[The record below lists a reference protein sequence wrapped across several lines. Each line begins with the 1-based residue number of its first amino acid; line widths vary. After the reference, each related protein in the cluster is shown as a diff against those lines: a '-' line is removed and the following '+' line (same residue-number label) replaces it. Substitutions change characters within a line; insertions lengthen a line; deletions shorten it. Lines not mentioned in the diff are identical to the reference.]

1 MTDLFEAGWSSVQ
14 LLWISMLIVEE
25 KFLKK
30 VEKTNTTVIG
40 RDPKNHGLKEVLM
53 VEVSTDRRTLV
64 RRCYRRD
71 CLGYSLNGKSF
82 KFMELCSSF
91 LSAYTRMSLL
101 KKRNYLD
108 GLGYTLTNIIQ

>member
-64 RRCYRRD
+64 RRCYV
-71 CLGYSLNGKSF
+71 
-82 KFMELCSSF
+82 
-91 LSAYTRMSLL
+91 
-101 KKRNYLD
+101 RNLD
-108 GLGYTLTNIIQ
+108 GLGLRPYCVALRPGCAIAIETFKTGNL